1 MKKQFIAILLT
12 VAMLVAM
19 VPVVALP
26 ASAVAGSSSS
36 TTTHTVPFASPDI
49 VMDGKCDDVYQV
61 YNEAPIKSGY
71 IYKDGKYTGEVDLK
85 FEAYSIATMD
95 GIYLWIDIQNET
107 TFYDNNNNTGDYLQF
122 YVDMG
127 QDMADN
133 AYLPYV
139 LLDYHNKPSS
149 GLAGVKTA
157 TTRRTDGWTA
167 EIFVPWTAGTPAAK
181 AVSEG
186 RTDFYFGWGIQVNDD
201 RDGNK
206 SRDLIAFDS
215 KDSAGLSYY
224 RYHAYM
230 SKVVFT
236 DDYKVLEDESGNSS
250 SAGFSGT
257 YGFVYTEQSPTM
269 DGKLDYLYSK
279 GSKLVDT
286 AGNRVTGEQFE
297 AYSLATKDG
306 FYVWAKINDN
316 TQFSGN
322 GNSGDYLQIYY
333 NMGSNPKDNSAYGY
347 VQCDYN
353 GAVKVRESSA
363 YGQAKWPSASE
374 AGIKVKISKTS
385 DYWVAEVFHPWRK
398 DSAAGKAMMAGEYQD
413 TYFGLGIQVNNDTD
427 GDKNRNYY
435 CYDSGNGGNYWNDSS
450 SNFGYA
456 LLPQIGFIYDDGNPT
471 VPVYEKISFAKTLV
485 LGKALQDAQM
495 VYTFKKGDS
504 VEKIIGE
511 RVEVGENKYMFSY
524 DISPEYMGASFT
536 AELVLNDFV
545 FATLADNYR
554 VIDYYNELL
563 EKDSIDLGLSPN
575 QYLAMRNLVYSSLNY
590 GAAAQKYTGFDTENL
605 VNDGVEQFGETFKGI
620 NNYEEIYATDALEG
634 YNAELI
640 SINMNFN
647 SANKIIIKFKAD
659 ADTIDKLSVTFSDD
673 TPGVAEKLEIKQVAG
688 EEDTYVAY
696 SPVITPD
703 NYNYQYTVRLVY
715 KDANYNNVVI
725 QKAGFN
731 VNAYLAAKIADPA
744 SSFEYVELC
753 KATFLYGKA
762 ARSYMAS

>member
-19 VPVVALP
+19 VPAVALP
-26 ASAVAGSSSS
+26 ASAAGKIVRN
-36 TTTHTVPFASPDI
+36 VPFVSTGMTASI
-49 VMDGKCDDVYQV
+49 ELDGKCDEAYTK
-61 YNEAPIKSGY
+61 YNTESIKSVYKIRDQQNELAFEGY
-71 IYKDGKYTGEVDLK
+71 AIADNEGVYLWVGVHDEKTYVNKKGDTPGEYKDYMQIYYNWSASKDK
-85 FEAYSIATMD
+85 ATHI
-95 GIYLWIDIQNET
+95 GS
-107 TFYDNNNNTGDYLQF
+107 
-122 YVDMG
+122 VK
-127 QDMADN
+127 
-133 AYLPYV
+133 
-139 LLDYHNKPSS
+139 LDYYNNKSGGSGVTTAATKTADGWAAEVFIPWSS
-149 GLAGVKTA
+149 GS
-157 TTRRTDGWTA
+157 
-167 EIFVPWTAGTPAAK
+167 PAAN
-181 AVSEG
+181 AVAEG
-186 RTDFYFGWGIQVNDD
+186 RTDFYFSLGVQYNDVYD
-201 RDGNK
+201 NTK
-206 SRDLIAFDS
+206 NYH
-215 KDSAGLSYY
+215 SAIYDDDTTSYWSDY
-224 RYHAYM
+224 TLCPQF
-230 SKVVFT
+230 KFT
-236 DDYKVLEDESGNSS
+236 DDYKVVEDTSGGSGESS
-250 SAGFSGT
+250 GFKGT
-257 YGFVYTEQSPTM
+257 YGFVYTEQAPTL
-269 DGKLDYLYSK
+269 DGKLDFLYAK

-297 AYSLATKDG
+297 AYSLATKEG

-316 TQFSGN
+316 TQYSGN
-322 GNSGDYLQIYY
+322 GNAGDYLQIYY
-333 NMGSNPKDNSAYGY
+333 NMAETAKDPSAYGY

-353 GAVKVRESSA
+353 GAVKVRESRA
-363 YGQAKWPSASE
+363 YGTANWPSAAQ
-374 AGIKVKISKTS
+374 AGVKVKISKTS
-385 DYWVAEVFHPWRK
+385 EYWVAEVFHPWRK

-413 TYFGLGIQVNNDTD
+413 VYFGLGIQVNNDTD

-435 CYDSGNGGNYWNDSS
+435 CYDSGSGGSYWVDTASG
-450 SNFGYA
+450 FGYA
-456 LLPQIGFIYDDGNPT
+456 TLPQVGFIYDDGNPT

-485 LGKALQDAQM
+485 LGKALQDAEM

-511 RVEVGENKYMFSY
+511 RVKVGENKYTYRY

-536 AELVLNDFV
+536 AELVLDDYV

-554 VIDYYNELL
+554 VVDYYNELL
-563 EKDSIDLGLSPN
+563 AKDSLALGLSPN
-575 QYLAMRNLVYSSLNY
+575 QDLAMRKLVYSSLNY
-590 GAAAQKYTGFDTENL
+590 GAAAQKYTGFDTDNL
-605 VNDGVEQFGETFKGI
+605 VNAGYEHLAETFQGI

-753 KATFLYGKA
+753 KATYLYGKA